1 MTPLAPPPSR
11 RVSAPIHL
19 PRFTGE
25 DAMSS
30 SSPAKRGRWRDAKH
44 RVGGGAVAALAT
56 LFFALAPAAH
66 ADMPANWSKP
76 TKPYRVVGN
85 IYYVGTEGISSWLIT
100 SSEGHV
106 LLDGGPNAE
115 VGKQIERNI
124 ASLGFKLT
132 DVKILINTHAH
143 YDHAGGL
150 AQLKADIPGAKLW
163 ISRGDEPAIEQG
175 HHIGDNENGPT
186 PMPAVKVDKSFGDNQ
201 KLKLGETAMV
211 AHLTP
216 GHTIGCTSWTTAV
229 IEKGRP
235 LNVTFPCSLSVAG
248 NVLVGNKEHRT
259 IVADYRES
267 FAKLRAIPTDV
278 MLPAH
283 EEQGNLLAKRQK
295 QLRGDPNAFVD
306 PTELSRFVDAS
317 ESAFNKELA
326 RQQAAGASR

>member
-1 MTPLAPPPSR
+1 MKRLILA
-11 RVSAPIHL
+11 
-19 PRFTGE
+19 
-25 DAMSS
+25 
-30 SSPAKRGRWRDAKH
+30 
-44 RVGGGAVAALAT
+44 AAASLLALT
-56 LFFALAPAAH
+56 SAAH
-66 ADMPANWSKP
+66 ADGMPANWTKP

-106 LLDGGPNAE
+106 VLDGGPNAQT
-115 VGKQIERNI
+115 GKQIERNI
-124 ASLGFKLT
+124 ASLGFQLT
-132 DVKILINTHAH
+132 DVKMLINTHAH
-143 YDHAGGL
+143 FDHAGGL

-163 ISRGDEPAIEQG
+163 ISRGDEPAMEQG

-186 PMPAVKVDKSFGDNQ
+186 PMPAVKVDRAFGDQ
-201 KLKLGETAMV
+201 TKLKLGEIAMV

-229 IEKGRP
+229 VEKGRP

-248 NVLVGNKEHRT
+248 NALVGNKTHRT
-259 IVADYRES
+259 IVADYRAS

-295 QLRGDPNAFVD
+295 QLRGEPNAFVD
-306 PTELSRFVDAS
+306 PAELARFVDAS
-317 ESAFNKELA
+317 EAAFNKELA
-326 RQQAAGASR
+326 RQQAAGPKR

>member
-1 MTPLAPPPSR
+1 MKRLA
-11 RVSAPIHL
+11 I
-19 PRFTGE
+19 
-25 DAMSS
+25 
-30 SSPAKRGRWRDAKH
+30 
-44 RVGGGAVAALAT
+44 ALAASV
-56 LFFALAPAAH
+56 LAFAPAAH
-66 ADMPANWSKP
+66 ADMPANWTKP

-100 SSEGHV
+100 SSAGHV
-106 LLDGGPNAE
+106 ILDGGPNAE
-115 VGKQIERNI
+115 VGKQIERTI
-124 ASLGFKLT
+124 TALGSMRAA
-132 DVKILINTHAH
+132 VKILTTTAAH

-150 AQLKADIPGAKLW
+150 AQLKADIPTAKLW

-186 PMPAVKVDKSFGDNQ
+186 PMPPVKVDRAFGDET
-201 KLKLGETAMV
+201 KLKLGETTMV

-248 NVLVGNKEHRT
+248 NVLVGNKGHKT

-306 PTELSRFVDAS
+306 PTELARFVDTNEA
-317 ESAFNKELA
+317 AFNKALA
-326 RQQAAGASR
+326 QQQGAGANR